1 MGKSLPN
8 AEMDAALAYV
18 AASDLLTICTSEPT
32 TYAQA
37 TDHVD
42 AGGYCLASIAMTPG
56 DGNGDYAIADDAA
69 SPYGRKLTV
78 AAQAAV
84 PILHSGTALHIA
96 LTLAAGTTLR
106 AVTTC
111 TSQALVAGG
120 TVDVPAFKIQ
130 IGDPT

>member
-1 MGKSLPN
+1 MAKSLPN

-18 AASDLLTICTSEPT
+18 AGSDLLTICTSEPT
-32 TYAQA
+32 TYAEA
-37 TDHVD
+37 TSHID
-42 AGGYCLASIAMTPG
+42 AGGFCLASHALIPG
-56 DGNGDYAIADDAA
+56 DGNGDFAIADDIVT
-69 SPYGRKLTV
+69 PNGRKLTIT
-78 AAQAAV
+78 AQPAI

-96 LTLAAGTTLR
+96 LTLASSTTLR

-111 TSQALVAGG
+111 TSQALVAAG